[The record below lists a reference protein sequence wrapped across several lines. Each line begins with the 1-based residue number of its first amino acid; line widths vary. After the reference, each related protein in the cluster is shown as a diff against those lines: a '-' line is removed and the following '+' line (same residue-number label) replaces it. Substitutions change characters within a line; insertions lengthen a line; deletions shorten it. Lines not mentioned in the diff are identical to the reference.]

1 LLVLW
6 LRGPR
11 RVPRHCFCCRRK
23 GFEASTGRHPHVT
36 TSFLIS
42 CCIWALASGCLLLF
56 PLSLSLSAGSW
67 GCPWLYRLC
76 PVCLFGCLLF
86 PCGCAVLCCVV
97 LCCVVL
103 CCVVLF
109 WVVLG
114 CAVLCCA
121 ALCPTVPCV
130 RLCAVVSPASCLAS
144 LLSLGVRPYAPASQV
159 RACLH
164 NAPTR
169 PHSLSFSRWRSRHLD
184 PFYGRGCV
192 VSVPACVFVF
202 VGVASI
208 PAPFPG
214 LSKVPRLCGGPAGGL
229 DRWPRG
235 TDRIAEVRPQQQQG
249 TKTFPSRGS
258 PGGDR
263 WIHGGEDSWSPPQ
276 GTTGRSTPQPSPRS
290 REGPR
295 MSDAL
300 CCLW

>member
-1 LLVLW
+1 MV
-6 LRGPR
+6 
-11 RVPRHCFCCRRK
+11 
-23 GFEASTGRHPHVT
+23 AY
-36 TSFLIS
+36 S
-42 CCIWALASGCLLLF
+42 CS
-56 PLSLSLSAGSW
+56 
-67 GCPWLYRLC
+67 LC
-76 PVCLFGCLLF
+76 PLAFLLAPGVAPGCTVSAPCVCLAACSF
-86 PCGCAVLCCVV
+86 PVVVLCCAVLCCVV

-103 CCVVLF
+103 CCVVLC

-121 ALCPTVPCV
+121 ALCPAVPCV

-144 LLSLGVRPYAPASQV
+144 LLRLGVRPYAPASQV

-214 LSKVPRLCGGPAGGL
+214 LSKVPRLWWVLQGG
-229 DRWPRG
+229 
-235 TDRIAEVRPQQQQG
+235 
-249 TKTFPSRGS
+249 
-258 PGGDR
+258 
-263 WIHGGEDSWSPPQ
+263 
-276 GTTGRSTPQPSPRS
+276 
-290 REGPR
+290 
-295 MSDAL
+295 
-300 CCLW
+300 